1 MFSNRSS
8 RCYYCLEKLTGFY
21 ILCAE
26 CSVIKICVK
35 CFSCGVEGGKH
46 KKIHKYIIKG
56 FEDGCHII
64 TTENTWLPEEELKLL
79 EALETYGYGNWD
91 EISAQ
96 LQPHSSVDCRDHYGN
111 FYMSG
116 AMKELI
122 NSLVCS
128 IPCITEH
135 IYPCRQSD
143 YVDEVHSVC
152 DLRPDYQRS
161 LGYLPCRDEFEFE
174 YMNSAEEVVSS
185 ISFLPNRDELDEAMQ
200 LALMGIYNRYI
211 EERYFRHRVARS
223 HNLIT
228 RVMHDLMYNQSKQKS
243 RNFIFKNGSVS
254 RGSYRNHRSRGVSR
268 IKRCNRKFCFKTR
281 FSRSETEYSY
291 KLETGVD
298 HINNTNV
305 DHKPVITEQ
314 LDNKVF
320 VQSPVLTP
328 KHLNYSWESLQ
339 APHLKNSHISHSNLQ
354 EDKKEIF
361 TADSDISGM
370 NKTLDSACVL
380 KTSFIHNG
388 SWLMGSSTTSEIV
401 DSGISSAESSAN
413 STTSCGSLSD
423 RFIMDVNK
431 ATFDSTITVHKV
443 TTRPRSHSDSVWDSS
458 TSRLKINYPVWDEQ
472 TLLSNR
478 LTNPEIQEAG
488 HISNTVKGFTQPA
501 CEVEAP
507 SHVPAKRRRGRPP
520 KNSHP
525 TSYNQRIE
533 RPNHQ
538 IVLDIPKSEDHNVD
552 CCNQTLSN
560 ISPEKRI
567 SQSDILSN
575 PEINN
580 SLKSL
585 TWLTEAVE
593 TPSSIPVHRRRGRP
607 PLNRRLKSSAAYTRH
622 STKTYGKT
630 FLTHPQWLKPF
641 FRYLSTSEAEVFL
654 RNLERERILRIELS
668 ELIEKSQEYHKFSTM
683 QTEVSIT
690 PKPEDSSEQLNQS
703 NNSSSSSPST
713 SPSTTFNELQTFGYL
728 SSTITIP

>member
-370 NKTLDSACVL
+370 NRTLDSACVL

-431 ATFDSTITVHKV
+431 AT
-443 TTRPRSHSDSVWDSS
+443 
-458 TSRLKINYPVWDEQ
+458 
-472 TLLSNR
+472 
-478 LTNPEIQEAG
+478 
-488 HISNTVKGFTQPA
+488 FTQPA

-575 PEINN
+575 PGINN

-585 TWLTEAVE
+585 TWLNETVE
-593 TPSSIPVHRRRGRP
+593 TSSSIPVHRRRGRP